1 MRRSGPVRALLA
13 ASAAAAVSAGLVVAG
28 GGAAQ
33 AAPVFRAPMPAH
45 VVAPYYETYSGGSPA
60 ALAAQSHNKYLTLAF
75 LQTPAA
81 GSCTATWNG
90 DATQPVSK
98 SVYGKD
104 IAALQAR
111 GGNAIPSFG
120 GYAADTTGT
129 DIADSCTDV
138 KSIASVY
145 EGLVTTYGVTRIDLD
160 VEADSIS
167 NTAGIDR
174 RNKAVA
180 LVEKWAQRTHRSVQ
194 FSYTLPSTTTGLG
207 ATGVALLQNAV
218 ANHARVDVVNI
229 MTFDYYDGA
238 THEMATDTETAAA
251 GLHAQLAALYPSE
264 PSSRLWSRIG
274 VTEMPGI
281 DDFGPAETFT
291 TADAATV
298 EHWAAAKKINTLS
311 FWALQRDNGTC
322 PGTAGAGAC
331 SGVAQTDWYFSHTFE
346 PFAHSN
352 WPWADSRST
361 QAAHKSAPR
370 HAGRSSRM

>member
-28 GGAAQ
+28 GGTAQ
-33 AAPVFRAPMPAH
+33 AAPAFRAPMPAH

-90 DATQPVSK
+90 DATQPVST

-104 IAALQAR
+104 ITALQAR

-138 KSIASVY
+138 NSIASVY
-145 EGLVTTYGVTRIDLD
+145 ESLVTTYGVTRIDLD
-160 VEADSIS
+160 VEADSLS
-167 NTAGIDR
+167 ATAGIDR
-174 RNKAVA
+174 RNKAIA
-180 LVEKWAQRTHRSVQ
+180 LVENWAHRTHRSVQ

-251 GLHAQLAALYPSE
+251 GLHDQLAALYPSE
-264 PSSRLWSRIG
+264 PSSELWSRIG

-298 EHWAAAKKINTLS
+298 EHWAAAKRINTLS

-322 PGTAGAGAC
+322 PGTTGAGAC

-352 WPWADSRST
+352 WPWAGSRST
-361 QAAHKSAPR
+361 HAAPKSAPAR
-370 HAGRSSRM
+370 AGRGSRM